1 MKCLAVCRREEKV
14 TPTPHF
20 FPRASIFTA
29 CYGCWLS
36 PNIFT
41 LAVSSSERALPTV
54 EPKEW
59 DLGSNSIKQKRN
71 WFPHAIAC
79 IYRKLSHRSPKVWG
93 RLTAAN
99 RGFIFL
105 LLLLFSN
112 IQRFQRASSKLN
124 VWGYL
129 NAWLKIRLVLCSAE
143 GAAAFPASFEDGDIW
158 NCSAALNSI
167 FRCLNIDS
175 K

>member
-59 DLGSNSIKQKRN
+59 DLGSNSIKQKRD
-71 WFPHAIAC
+71 WFPHAIAS

-99 RGFIFL
+99 REFFFCCCFFQISRGFREHLPNWMLRL
-105 LLLLFSN
+105 LECMIKYQAGALRCWGGCSIPSILWRWGHLELFS
-112 IQRFQRASSKLN
+112 
-124 VWGYL
+124 
-129 NAWLKIRLVLCSAE
+129 
-143 GAAAFPASFEDGDIW
+143 SFKFH
-158 NCSAALNSI
+158 L
-167 FRCLNIDS
+167 
-175 K
+175 